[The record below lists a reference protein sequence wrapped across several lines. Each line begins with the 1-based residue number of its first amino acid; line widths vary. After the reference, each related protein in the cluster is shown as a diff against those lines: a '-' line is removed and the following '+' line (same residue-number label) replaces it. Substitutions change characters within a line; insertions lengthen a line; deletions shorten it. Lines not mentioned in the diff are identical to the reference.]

1 MIVIIGRINCFTNT
15 RLMQRGICFSDSCRF
30 RRVPEYFAVQVE
42 KVDHFGPGCQRPR
55 HRIEQVERGDG
66 PDGGEDRV
74 DPDHAEHARAKH
86 DDDRRHNTAAK
97 AREAAMVQSIKAE
110 MA

>member
-97 AREAAMVQSIKAE
+97 ATGGRSP
-110 MA
+110 